1 MDTKLQYP
9 NLIQNAIKIRFRIKL
24 IIFVS
29 IKTLSTLKLTPMIL
43 FKDAL
48 IYDGTGAEAF
58 KGDILVDNDRILKV
72 SEDIQPEEGWEI
84 VDLNGLSV
92 APGFIDAHSH
102 NDWFAI
108 KNEPQKYFE
117 PFIRQGITS
126 FVAGNCGLSAVGFE
140 ADSQHVDKVGG
151 GLFSYRD
158 TTGIYPTVSEFFSA
172 IDRNTP
178 CNIAVLAG
186 HCSARAS
193 VAGYENRPLTDAERT
208 KMLGIME
215 NALKEGACGL
225 SLGLMYEPGIYAG
238 IDELKEV
245 ARLCEKYDRPMTVH
259 PRACSAVSMTYPLL
273 GRPHLLRA
281 LDELVEIASGTKM
294 KLHYSHAIFVGRRS
308 FRCKDELLAI
318 LHGLKDKGVDM
329 GFDIYSELLG
339 VSVITVVLPA
349 WYQALSP
356 SQKRHWFN
364 KLKLGILIK
373 ATIILLGFG
382 WDDIQIAYIGPGYE
396 KYEGKSVSQIAK
408 EMGKSCLDAYLDLC
422 EMSDFKG
429 RVNMGP
435 YSTPEIV
442 SELSKDENCLYMTDA
457 WVEDHGIQNPAIYD
471 CFPKF
476 LKFSLCG
483 TGDTMPNTIK
493 KMTGAVA
500 ERFSIKERGYIK
512 PGYFAD
518 LTVFDE
524 QKLREGQPDQEKSFG
539 IEKVYING
547 INVLDGDTLD
557 SEAIKHSGRAM
568 RS

>member
-1 MDTKLQYP
+1 
-9 NLIQNAIKIRFRIKL
+9 
-24 IIFVS
+24 
-29 IKTLSTLKLTPMIL
+29 MIL
-43 FKDAL
+43 FKNAL
-48 IYDGTGAEAF
+48 IYDGAGSQPF
-58 KGDILVDNDRILKV
+58 KGDVLVDNDKIIKV
-72 SEDIQPEEGWEI
+72 EENIQPETEWEV
-84 VDLNGLSV
+84 VDLKGLSLSS
-92 APGFIDAHSH
+92 GFIDAHSH

-108 KNEPQKYFE
+108 KKEPQKYFE

-140 ADSQHVDKVGG
+140 SDTKHTDKIGG
-151 GLFSYRD
+151 GLFSFHE
-158 TTGIYPTVSEFFSA
+158 TTGAYPSVSEFFSA
-172 IDRNTP
+172 IDGNTP

-186 HCSARAS
+186 HCTARAS
-193 VAGYENRPLTDAERT
+193 VAGYENRPLTET
-208 KMLGIME
+208 ELKEMLQLME
-215 NALKEGACGL
+215 DALKEGACGL

-308 FRCKDELLAI
+308 FRCKDELVEI
-318 LHGLKDKGVDM
+318 LHGLRDKGVDV

-356 SQKRHWFN
+356 AQKRHWFN
-364 KLKLGILIK
+364 KLKLGALIR
-373 ATIILLGFG
+373 ATILLLGFG
-382 WDDIQIAYIGPGYE
+382 WDDIQIAYIGKGYE
-396 KYEGKSVSQIAK
+396 QYEGKSVSQIAK

-442 SELSKDENCLYMTDA
+442 SELSKDDRCLYMTDA
-457 WVEDHGIQNPAIYD
+457 WVEDYGVQNPAIYD

-483 TGDTMPNTIK
+483 TGDTMPNTIR

-500 ERFSIKERGYIK
+500 DRFSIKDRGYIR
-512 PGYFAD
+512 PGCYAD

-524 QKLREGQPDQEKSFG
+524 TKLRNGQPDQQASFG

-547 INVLDGDTLD
+547 IKVLDSQTLD
-557 SEAIKHSGRAM
+557 PEAIKTSGRAI
-568 RS
+568 RTR

>member
-1 MDTKLQYP
+1 MYFYT
-9 NLIQNAIKIRFRIKL
+9 
-24 IIFVS
+24 V
-29 IKTLSTLKLTPMIL
+29 TLKPMKL
-43 FKDAL
+43 LKDGW

-58 KGDILVDNDRILKV
+58 KGDVLIDNDRIVKV
-72 SEDIQPEEGWEI
+72 SEDIHSEEGWEV
-84 VDLNGLSV
+84 VDLKGLSV
-92 APGFIDAHSH
+92 APGFMDAHSH

-151 GLFSYRD
+151 GLFSFTD
-158 TTGIYPTVSEFFSA
+158 TTGVYPTVAEFFEAVDGNS
-172 IDRNTP
+172 P

-193 VAGYENRPLTDAERT
+193 VAGYENRPLTGAERT

-215 NALKEGACGL
+215 DALKEGACGL

-318 LHGLKDKGVDM
+318 LHGLKDKGVDI

-356 SQKRHWFN
+356 KQKRHWFN

-396 KYEGKSVSQIAK
+396 KYEGKSVAQIAK

-442 SELSKDENCLYMTDA
+442 SELSKDDRCLYMTDA

-483 TGDTMPNTIK
+483 TGDSMPNTIR

-500 ERFSIKERGYIK
+500 DRFSIKERGYIK

-524 QKLREGQPDQEKSFG
+524 TRLREGQPDQEKSFG

-547 INVLDGDTLD
+547 INVLDGDILD

-568 RS
+568 KVFTKM

>member
-1 MDTKLQYP
+1 MKL
-9 NLIQNAIKIRFRIKL
+9 
-24 IIFVS
+24 
-29 IKTLSTLKLTPMIL
+29 LKE
-43 FKDAL
+43 AL
-48 IYDGTGAEAF
+48 IYDGSGADAF
-58 KGDILVDNDRILKV
+58 LGDILIENDRIVKV
-72 SEDIQPEEGWEI
+72 ESDITPEDGWEV
-84 VDLNGLSV
+84 VDLKGLSV
-92 APGFIDAHSH
+92 SPGFIDAHSH

-108 KNEPQKYFE
+108 KSDPQKYFE

-126 FVAGNCGLSAVGFE
+126 FVTGNCGLSSVGFE
-140 ADSQHVDKVGG
+140 PQSQHVDKIGG
-151 GLFSYRD
+151 GLFSHTD
-158 TTGIYPTVSEFFSA
+158 TTGVYPTVGEFFSA
-172 IDRNTP
+172 IDGNTP

-193 VAGYENRPLTDAERT
+193 VAGYENRTLTAEEHKR
-208 KMLGIME
+208 MLEIME
-215 NALKEGACGL
+215 KSLIEGACGV

-238 IDELKEV
+238 IDELKDV
-245 ARLCEKYDRPMTVH
+245 ARLCEKYSKPMTVH
-259 PRACSAVSMTYPLL
+259 PRACSAVSMAYPLL

-294 KLHYSHAIFVGRRS
+294 KLQYSHAIFVGRRS
-308 FRCKDELLAI
+308 FRCKDELISI
-318 LHGLKDKGVDM
+318 LHDLRDHGVDV

-364 KLKLGILIK
+364 KLKLSILIK

-396 KYEGKSVSQIAK
+396 KYEGKSVAQIAK

-422 EMSDFKG
+422 EMSNFKG

-442 SELSKDENCLYMTDA
+442 SELSKDDMCLYMTDA
-457 WVEDHGIQNPAIYD
+457 WVEEHGIQNPAIYD

-483 TGDTMPNTIK
+483 TGDTMPNTIR

-500 ERFSIKERGYIK
+500 DRFSLKERGLIK
-512 PGYFAD
+512 PGYHAD

-524 QKLREGQPDQEKSFG
+524 MRLRDGQPDQEQSFG
-539 IEKVYING
+539 IEQVYING
-547 INVLDGDTLD
+547 IKVLDGDVLD
-557 SEAIKHSGRAM
+557 TDAIKHSGRAM
-568 RS
+568 NKL

>member
-1 MDTKLQYP
+1 MK
-9 NLIQNAIKIRFRIKL
+9 
-24 IIFVS
+24 
-29 IKTLSTLKLTPMIL
+29 L

-48 IYDGTGAEAF
+48 IYDGTGADAF
-58 KGDILVDNDRILKV
+58 KGDILIDEDRIV
-72 SEDIQPEEGWEI
+72 RVVECITPEKGWEVI
-84 VDLNGLSV
+84 DLKGLSV
-92 APGFIDAHSH
+92 SPGFMDAHSH

-108 KNEPQKYFE
+108 KNSPQKYFE

-126 FVAGNCGLSAVGFE
+126 FVTGNCGLSAVGFE
-140 ADSQHVDKVGG
+140 PQTQHVDKVGG
-151 GLFSYRD
+151 GLFSYSD
-158 TTGIYPTVSEFFSA
+158 TTGVYPTVAEFFSA

-186 HCSARAS
+186 HCTARAS
-193 VAGYENRPLTDAERT
+193 VAGYENRSLTADER
-208 KMLGIME
+208 KRMLDIME
-215 NALKEGACGL
+215 EAIKDGACGL

-238 IDELKEV
+238 LDELKDV

-259 PRACSAVSMTYPLL
+259 PRACSSVSMTYPLL

-281 LDELVEIASGTKM
+281 LDELVEIASGTRM
-294 KLHYSHAIFVGRRS
+294 KLQYSHAIFVGRRS
-308 FRCKDELLAI
+308 FRCKDELVAI
-318 LHGLKDKGVDM
+318 LHGLKDKGVDI

-356 SQKRHWFN
+356 AEKRHWFN
-364 KLKLGILIK
+364 KLKLNILIR

-382 WDDIQIAYIGPGYE
+382 WYDIQIAYIGPGHE
-396 KYEGKSVSQIAK
+396 KYEGKSVAQIAK

-429 RVNMGP
+429 RINMGP

-442 SELSKDENCLYMTDA
+442 SELSKDDRCLYMTDA
-457 WVEDHGIQNPAIYD
+457 WVEDHGVQNPAIYA

-476 LKFSLCG
+476 LKYSLCG
-483 TGDTMPNTIK
+483 TGDTMPNTIR
-493 KMTGAVA
+493 KMTSAVA
-500 ERFSIKERGYIK
+500 ERFSIRERGMIK
-512 PGYFAD
+512 RGYYAD
-518 LTVFDE
+518 ITVFDE
-524 QKLREGQPDQEKSFG
+524 NKLRDGNPDQEQSFG

-547 INVLDGDTLD
+547 IKVLDGDVLD
-557 SEAIKHSGRAM
+557 TEAIKHSGRAM

>member
-1 MDTKLQYP
+1 MK
-9 NLIQNAIKIRFRIKL
+9 
-24 IIFVS
+24 
-29 IKTLSTLKLTPMIL
+29 L
-43 FKDAL
+43 FKNAL
-48 IYDGTGAEAF
+48 IYDGTGIEAF
-58 KGDILVDNDRILKV
+58 KGDILIENDKIVRVK
-72 SEDIQPEEGWEI
+72 DGIQAEEGWEVI
-84 VDLNGLSV
+84 DLEGLSV
-92 APGFIDAHSH
+92 SPGFIDAHSH

-108 KNEPQKYFE
+108 KNKPGKYFE

-126 FVAGNCGLSAVGFE
+126 FVTGNCGLSAIGFE
-140 ADSQHVDKVGG
+140 SESQHVDKIGG
-151 GLFSYRD
+151 GLFSYAD
-158 TTGIYPTVSEFFSA
+158 TTGKYPTVSEFFSA

-186 HCSARAS
+186 HCTARAS
-193 VAGYENRPLTDAERT
+193 VAGYENRPLSESERK

-238 IDELKEV
+238 IDELKDV
-245 ARLCEKYDRPMTVH
+245 AKLCEKYDRPMTVH

-281 LDELVEIASGTKM
+281 LDELVEIASGSRM

-308 FRCKDELLAI
+308 FRCKDELLDI
-318 LHGLKDKGVDM
+318 LHRLKDNGVDM

-349 WYQALSP
+349 WYQALTP
-356 SQKRHWFN
+356 TQKRHWFN
-364 KLKLGILIK
+364 KLKLSILIR

-396 KYEGKSVSQIAK
+396 RYEGKSVAQIAK

-429 RVNMGP
+429 RINMGP

-442 SELSKDENCLYMTDA
+442 SELSKDDSCLYMTDA
-457 WVEDHGIQNPAIYD
+457 WVEDYGIQNPAIYA

-483 TGDTMPNTIK
+483 TGDTMPNTIR

-500 ERFSIKERGYIK
+500 ERFSIKDRGQIK
-512 PGYFAD
+512 PGFYAD

-524 QKLREGQPDQEKSFG
+524 EKLRNGRTDQQQSFG
-539 IEKVYING
+539 IEKVYVNG
-547 INVLDGDTLD
+547 IKVLDGDILD
-557 SEAIKHSGRAM
+557 AEAIKHSGMAM
-568 RS
+568 RA

>member
-1 MDTKLQYP
+1 
-9 NLIQNAIKIRFRIKL
+9 
-24 IIFVS
+24 
-29 IKTLSTLKLTPMIL
+29 MIL
-43 FKDAL
+43 FKDGL
-48 IYDGTGAEAF
+48 IYDGAGSEPF
-58 KGDILVDNDRILKV
+58 MGDILVENDKILRIEKQITP
-72 SEDIQPEEGWEI
+72 EDGWEI
-84 VDLNGLSV
+84 IELNGLSIS
-92 APGFIDAHSH
+92 PGFIDAHSH

-108 KNEPQKYFE
+108 KKNPQKYFE

-126 FVAGNCGLSAVGFE
+126 FVTGNCGLSASGFE
-140 ADSQHVDKVGG
+140 SQSQHVDKVGG
-151 GLFSYRD
+151 GLFSYTD
-158 TTGIYPTVSEFFSA
+158 TKGVYPTVAEFFSA

-186 HCSARAS
+186 HCTARTS
-193 VAGYENRPLTDAERT
+193 VAGYENRSLTEDER
-208 KMLGIME
+208 KSMLEIME
-215 NALKEGACGL
+215 NALKDGACGL
-225 SLGLMYEPGIYAG
+225 SLGLMYEPGIYA
-238 IDELKEV
+238 DVNELKDV

-281 LDELVEIASGTKM
+281 LDELVEVSSGTRM

-308 FRCKDELLAI
+308 FRCKDELVKI
-318 LHGLKDKGVDM
+318 LHDLKNKGIDV

-356 SQKRHWFN
+356 EQKRNWFN
-364 KLKLGILIK
+364 KLKLSILIR

-382 WDDIQIAYIGPGYE
+382 WNDIQIAYIGPGYE
-396 KYEGKSVSQIAK
+396 QYEGKSVAQIAK

-422 EMSDFKG
+422 EMSNFKG
-429 RVNMGP
+429 RINMGP

-442 SELSKDENCLYMTDA
+442 SELSKDDMCLYMTDA
-457 WVEDHGIQNPAIYD
+457 WVEEHGIQNPAIYD

-483 TGDTMPNTIK
+483 TGDTMPNTIR

-500 ERFSIKERGYIK
+500 ERFSIRERGLLK
-512 PGYFAD
+512 PGYYAD
-518 LTVFDE
+518 LTIFDE
-524 QKLREGQPDQEKSFG
+524 LKLRNGQPDQEQSFG

-547 INVLDGDTLD
+547 IKVLDGGILDTD
-557 SEAIKHSGRAM
+557 AIKHTGRAM
-568 RS
+568 K

>member
-1 MDTKLQYP
+1 M
-9 NLIQNAIKIRFRIKL
+9 R
-24 IIFVS
+24 
-29 IKTLSTLKLTPMIL
+29 L
-43 FKDAL
+43 FKGGI
-48 IYDGTGAEAF
+48 IYDGTGHESF
-58 KGDILVDNDRILKV
+58 KGDILVENDKIIKV
-72 SEDIQPEEGWEI
+72 EESIQPEEGWEI
-84 VDLNGLSV
+84 IDIDGLSV
-92 APGFIDAHSH
+92 SSGFIDAHSH

-126 FVAGNCGLSAVGFE
+126 FITGNCGLSAVGFE
-140 ADSQHVDKVGG
+140 SSTQHVDKVGG
-151 GLFSYRD
+151 GLFSFQD
-158 TTGIYPTVSEFFSA
+158 TTGKYGSVSDFFSA
-172 IDRNTP
+172 IDGKTP

-186 HCSARAS
+186 HCTARAS
-193 VAGYENRPLTDAERT
+193 VAGYANRALTEDERKT
-208 KMLGIME
+208 MLDLLE
-215 NALKEGACGL
+215 KALQEGACGL

-238 IDELKEV
+238 IDELKAV
-245 ARLCEKYDRPMTVH
+245 AKLCEKYDRPMTVH

-281 LDELVEIASGTKM
+281 LDELVEIARGTKM

-308 FRCKDELLAI
+308 FRCKDELISI
-318 LHGLKDKGVDM
+318 LHDLNDKGVDI

-349 WYQALSP
+349 WYQALSTT
-356 SQKRHWFN
+356 QKRHWFN
-364 KLKLGILIK
+364 KLKLRILID
-373 ATIILLGFG
+373 ATILLLGFG

-396 KYEGKSVSQIAK
+396 KYEGKSVAKIAK

-422 EMSDFKG
+422 EMSEFKG

-442 SELSKDENCLYMTDA
+442 SELSKDDRCLYMTDA
-457 WVEDHGIQNPAIYD
+457 WVEDHGVQNPAIYD

-476 LKFSLCG
+476 LKFSLTG
-483 TGDTMPNTIK
+483 TGDTMPNTIR

-500 ERFSIKERGYIK
+500 DRFSINDRGYIK

-518 LTVFDE
+518 LTIFDE
-524 QKLREGQPDQEKSFG
+524 GKLRDGQTDQQQSFG

-547 INVLDGDTLD
+547 IKVLDCDVLDT
-557 SEAIKHSGRAM
+557 EAIKYSGRAIGKILN
-568 RS
+568 